1 ATDGSQN
8 TSRKELRVVQ
18 LTEDYL
24 FNVKLGGVDIKDEIS
39 ASNTEKT
46 ITGRAFPEMEVEL
59 KNGETVKTVKT
70 DSQGRWG
77 VTMNVQQGKLSITF
91 KANQTGIETLTKSY
105 TVK

>member
-1 ATDGSQN
+1 
-8 TSRKELRVVQ
+8 
-18 LTEDYL
+18 
-24 FNVKLGGVDIKDEIS
+24 
-39 ASNTEKT
+39 
-46 ITGRAFPEMEVEL
+46 MEVEL